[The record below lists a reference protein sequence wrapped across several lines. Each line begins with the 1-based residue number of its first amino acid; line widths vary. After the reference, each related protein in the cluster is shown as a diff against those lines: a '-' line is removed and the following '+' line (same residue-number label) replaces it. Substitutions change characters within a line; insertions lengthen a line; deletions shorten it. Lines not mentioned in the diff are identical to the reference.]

1 MSDNGVKKII
11 FSLYRGDLDNHTS
24 VPEYKRSQLDKYK
37 SFIESKQKS
46 YAKAVKADYELFEP
60 SSTDYDEV
68 QFEKLLMFEKLSEHY
83 DEILYLDFDVVPI
96 RKKNIFKAF
105 DLNTICAFN
114 VVCKLEPQIIRWRNQ
129 ADNWHG
135 MDMYSKAQQK
145 RAMLLLDDMGGSE
158 TCLNTGVVAMNKKA
172 VETVNLSAQLNDIK
186 EIYEEAL
193 KDNLYPQ
200 EMTRHW
206 RFNNEVVLSY
216 LIEKNDLPYTNIGM
230 PWNFII
236 DNTVPHS
243 DAAYFLHCVNK
254 KFDLIFG

>member
-1 MSDNGVKKII
+1 
-11 FSLYRGDLDNHTS
+11 
-24 VPEYKRSQLDKYK
+24 
-37 SFIESKQKS
+37 
-46 YAKAVKADYELFEP
+46 
-60 SSTDYDEV
+60 
-68 QFEKLLMFEKLSEHY
+68 
-83 DEILYLDFDVVPI
+83 
-96 RKKNIFKAF
+96 
-105 DLNTICAFN
+105 
-114 VVCKLEPQIIRWRNQ
+114 
-129 ADNWHG
+129 
-135 MDMYSKAQQK
+135 MYSKAQQK

-193 KDNLYPQ
+193 EDNLYPQ

-216 LIEKNDLPYTNIGM
+216 LIEKNDFPYTNIGM